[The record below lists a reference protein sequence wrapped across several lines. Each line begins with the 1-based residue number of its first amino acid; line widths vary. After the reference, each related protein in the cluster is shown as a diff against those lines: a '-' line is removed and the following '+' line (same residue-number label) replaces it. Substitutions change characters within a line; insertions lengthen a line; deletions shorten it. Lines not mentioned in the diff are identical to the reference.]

1 MPQQGMTDL
10 SRLRKR
16 PLETDAATSAR
27 AAGEIDIAG
36 CATIAYSSEDPAHP
50 VEHMLDGRG
59 GSGAKCWI
67 SARPDTTEHIVIEF
81 DRPQT
86 ISRLVYEVEE
96 TVRERTQEVRVEV
109 SEDGGQSYRKF
120 WFKNTTSAPVE
131 PPISAKNSASI
142 SARSPVSV
150 SRLFQTRAAPARRRR
165 RRSVSSPKGTCV
177 EPRPLTRCR
186 SVEAQSF

>member
-16 PLETDAATSAR
+16 PLETDAATNGR

-50 VEHMLDGRG
+50 VEHLLDGR
-59 GSGAKCWI
+59 SGPGATRWI

-96 TVRERTQEVRVEV
+96 TMRERTQEMRVEV
-109 SEDGGQSYRKF
+109 SEDGGRSYRQILVQEYNF
-120 WFKNTTSAPVE
+120 
-131 PPISAKNSASI
+131 
-142 SARSPVSV
+142 SPGGATYQREEQRLNLSQV
-150 SRLFQTRAAPARRRR
+150 SRLRLTIVPNKNG
-165 RRSVSSPKGTCV
+165 SGTAT
-177 EPRPLTRCR
+177 LTTFRLY
-186 SVEAQSF
+186 AWTP

>member
-27 AAGEIDIAG
+27 AAGEIDIVG

-59 GSGAKCWI
+59 GPGATCWI
-67 SARPDTTEHIVIEF
+67 SARPDATEHIVIEF

-109 SEDGGQSYRKF
+109 SEDGGRSYRQILVQEYNF
-120 WFKNTTSAPVE
+120 
-131 PPISAKNSASI
+131 
-142 SARSPVSV
+142 SPGGATYQREEQRFNLHQVTRLRLTIVPNKSG
-150 SRLFQTRAAPARRRR
+150 SGTATLTALRLFA
-165 RRSVSSPKGTCV
+165 
-177 EPRPLTRCR
+177 
-186 SVEAQSF
+186 